1 MRRWLRAWL
10 RATPRDLGLGA
21 GLVCAYVALEWIS
34 EVHEHQGLPV
44 TAWNPGLGLVFAA
57 MIVRPVTG
65 FIALF
70 LGMVLAE
77 VLVVHSVLEP
87 ATITVLAG
95 VSGGGYAVFA
105 WLARAGFRLDPRVER
120 QRDIAGLLA
129 AGCLGAVA
137 NAVLLTLVLILFGT
151 MTWADIRY
159 ASVPLLIGDI
169 IGVAVVTPLTLRL
182 MAGGTPLVRAPV
194 ELRVAAGLAGF
205 GLLIGLLGWLILR
218 GGDPAAFGFGYAL
231 FLPVVGAALWLGLDG
246 ACISLLITQLALVL
260 LLRLYG
266 YDATTFTAFQTVMTV
281 LSATGLLIGAVV
293 SERNAANRAAR
304 MARARLADR
313 EAAAVRA
320 DRLNLATGM
329 TSALSHELTQPIT
342 AARALARAALLRMQA
357 GGGNPDLNRLRENLG
372 GVVTQIDL
380 AAEILSRMRAFVG
393 RGVPER
399 EAADVSA
406 IIDDTFALIRP
417 RASRAGVLL
426 HASRGADLPHIHC
439 DRVQVQQ
446 VLMNLIGNSLDAIAS
461 DHQPSPMPKSRR
473 IDLQVRQNGARLE
486 WTVRDDGPGL
496 PSELAAHVFEP
507 LTTTKAEGLG
517 LGLAICALI
526 VEAHGGRIWLER
538 SAPGDTEFQFW
549 LPLDP
554 PEGTH
559 GR

>member
-1 MRRWLRAWL
+1 MRRWLRA
-10 RATPRDLGLGA
+10 RPQATPRDLGLGA

-87 ATITVLAG
+87 AAITVLAS

-105 WLARAGFRLDPRVER
+105 WLARVGFRLDPRVER

-129 AGCLGAVA
+129 VGCLGAVA

-159 ASVPLLIGDI
+159 ASVPLLIGDM

-182 MAGGTPLVRAPV
+182 MSGDPPLVRAPV

-218 GGDPAAFGFGYAL
+218 GGDPAAFGFGYVL

-246 ACISLLITQLALVL
+246 ACISLLIMQLALVL

-304 MARARLADR
+304 IARARLAER

-357 GGGNPDLNRLRENLG
+357 GGSPDLNRLRENLG

-417 RASRAGVLL
+417 RASRAGVML
-426 HASRGADLPHIHC
+426 HASLDADLPDIHC

-446 VLMNLIGNSLDAIAS
+446 ALMNLIGNSLDAIES
-461 DHQPSPMPKSRR
+461 DHQLLPMPKSRR
-473 IDLQVRQNGARLE
+473 VDLQVAQNGARLE

-496 PSELAAHVFEP
+496 MPELGARVFEP

-538 SAPGDTEFQFW
+538 SAPGDTEFRFW
-549 LPLDP
+549 LPLEP